1 MAIADASGIPVAAH
15 IESASP
21 HEVKLVEATIDSGF
35 TEYAPDKIIGD
46 KAYDS
51 DGLDQRL
58 LGDRN
63 IEMIA
68 PHRRGRKKLRTQDG
82 RKLRPYRRRWK
93 VERLFAWLQNF
104 RRLVVRYEYHAD
116 NFLGFVQLGCAI
128 ILLRFF

>member
-1 MAIADASGIPVAAH
+1 MAIADTAGIPVAAH

-21 HEVKLVEATIDSGF
+21 HEVKLVETTIDSGF
-35 TEYAPDKIIGD
+35 TKYAPDRIIGD

-51 DGLDQRL
+51 DGLDDRL
-58 LGDRN
+58 SDERG

-68 PHRRGRKKLRTQDG
+68 PHRKNRKKPNTQDG
-82 RKLRPYRRRWK
+82 RKLRRYKRRWK
-93 VERLFAWLQNF
+93 VERLFAWIQNF

-116 NFLGFVQLGCAI
+116 NFLGMVQLGCAI